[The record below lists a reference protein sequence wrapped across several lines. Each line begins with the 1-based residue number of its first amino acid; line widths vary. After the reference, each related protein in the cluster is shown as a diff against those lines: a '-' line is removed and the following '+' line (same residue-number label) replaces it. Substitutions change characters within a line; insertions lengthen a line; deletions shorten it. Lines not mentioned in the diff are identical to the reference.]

1 MEKEFIPLEDQESI
15 NLAYWLDLNNYK
27 YTHTPNESWMA
38 SSWWAQKIMAKKKRM
53 WVKKGF
59 PDFTVFLKTWWT
71 LYLEMK
77 RQKNSKWKSPSVS
90 SHEQIEW
97 IDFLKTVE
105 NSDAYFVYW
114 CDEAINLILEF
125 EK

>member
-15 NLAYWLDLNNYK
+15 AFACWLNLNNYK
-27 YTHTPNESWMA
+27 FTHIANESWMA
-38 SSWWAQKIMAKKKRM
+38 SSWWARKIMAKKKKM
-53 WVKKGF
+53 WVSVWF

-90 SHEQIEW
+90 SPEQIEW